1 MNIVERIKNL
11 CKSILRNNTIFLPK
25 DKADQCTFLLETE
38 YEEFIKEKR
47 NEEYLAMLDKS
58 FEEAE
63 SGWFITKEV

>member
-11 CKSILRNNTIFLPK
+11 RKSILLNNTIFLPK
-25 DKADQCTFLLETE
+25 DKADECTFLLEA
-38 YEEFIKEKR
+38 YEEFIKGKR

-63 SGWFITKEV
+63 SGGFITKEI